1 MEPPRRGRGGAPSN
15 GGGSMVREGGSR
27 SPAPVH
33 LPALPQAA
41 PAGPPRTPLQQQQP
55 RVQPPLQPQPPP
67 GRPSSV
73 TGAPRP
79 NGMRPGPPRT
89 YRHTTDSAAML
100 SQSPYAQPLPRRP
113 PHRLSPMET
122 PRCSSE
128 ASHTSSAAAAAALAL
143 ARATPPVG
151 PPLSARGGRRFV
163 PAEGGASFAA
173 SGNVRQ
179 PQPPS
184 TPRASSAPPQGF
196 VEQQAKAQAV
206 VAFRQIFQQE
216 LQAREA
222 CGLESDPTAAAA
234 AAIRRLA
241 ACAAVP
247 PASSSSSVRRP
258 TRPGEHGQTRAALAE
273 PQEVPLPFPRAAA
286 APLQQGQGAV
296 PSPVRHQPHVP
307 SGAPRMGR
315 PPRRRVPIRAPH
327 DEPLPVH
334 T

>member
-1 MEPPRRGRGGAPSN
+1 MEPRRGRGGAPSH
-15 GGGSMVREGGSR
+15 GGSMVREGGSR

-55 RVQPPLQPQPPP
+55 RVQPSLQPQPPP

-79 NGMRPGPPRT
+79 NGLRPGPPRT
-89 YRHTTDSAAML
+89 FRHTTEL

-128 ASHTSSAAAAAALAL
+128 ASHTSSAAAAAALAPP
-143 ARATPPVG
+143 ARASPPVGG
-151 PPLSARGGRRFV
+151 PPLSARGGRRYV
-163 PAEGGASFAA
+163 PTEGGASFAA

-184 TPRASSAPPQGF
+184 TPRASSAPPEGIL
-196 VEQQAKAQAV
+196 EQQAKAQAV
-206 VAFRQIFQQE
+206 IAFRQIFEQE
-216 LQAREA
+216 LKAREA
-222 CGLESDPTAAAA
+222 CGLGSDPNAAAA

-241 ACAAVP
+241 ACGGVP
-247 PASSSSSVRRP
+247 PASSSSSARGRAG
-258 TRPGEHGQTRAALAE
+258 PGDDAPSRVAPSET
-273 PQEVPLPFPRAAA
+273 QEVPLPLFPRAAPA
-286 APLQQGQGAV
+286 LPPQGQGTV
-296 PSPVRHQPHVP
+296 PPPVRQPHMP
-307 SGAPRMGR
+307 TGAPRFGR
-315 PPRRRVPIRAPH
+315 PARRRVHRSVPH
-327 DEPLPVH
+327 DEPLPVR